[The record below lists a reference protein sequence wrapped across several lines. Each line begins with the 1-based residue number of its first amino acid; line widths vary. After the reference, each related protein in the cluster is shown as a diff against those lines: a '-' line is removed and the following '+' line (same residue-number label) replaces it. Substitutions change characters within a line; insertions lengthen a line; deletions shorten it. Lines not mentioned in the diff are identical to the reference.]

1 MLQPSSKVNCL
12 AQRSLVIWGIII
24 IIIILREDY
33 LEVKWRAIKGR
44 GHPQTVGLNCI
55 QSGTE
60 TGGGIVIIAYMGS

>member
-1 MLQPSSKVNCL
+1 MLQSSLKVNCL
-12 AQRSLVIWGIII
+12 AQRSLVILGT